1 MSTPPNESLTVAAA
15 TAHTSPREGRLM
27 SAIKERDTAIASME
41 KKLKHL
47 EEEVMEMKRMKT
59 SLVHSP
65 SKQSP
70 VSLSP
75 RQFTSPVT
83 SHQKYSPVSSHS
95 PRVSN
100 APAPTTPVQPG

>member
-1 MSTPPNESLTVAAA
+1 
-15 TAHTSPREGRLM
+15 M
-27 SAIKERDTAIASME
+27 SAIQERDTVIASME
-41 KKLKHL
+41 KKLRYL

-75 RQFTSPVT
+75 RQFTSPVA
-83 SHQKYSPVSSHS
+83 SHQRYSAGSSHS
-95 PRVSN
+95 PRMSN